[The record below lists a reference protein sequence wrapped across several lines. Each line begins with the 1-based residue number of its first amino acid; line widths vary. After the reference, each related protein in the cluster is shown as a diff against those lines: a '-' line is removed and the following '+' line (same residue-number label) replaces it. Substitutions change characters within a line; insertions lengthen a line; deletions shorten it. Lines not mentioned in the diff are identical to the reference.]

1 MDRASRRQDSKEIK
15 SIVKKAKVLM
25 SGWLSNLDHTPTKE
39 ELGAW
44 QAGYVAGLNQN
55 EYI

>member
-1 MDRASRRQDSKEIK
+1 
-15 SIVKKAKVLM
+15 M

-55 EYI
+55 EDI